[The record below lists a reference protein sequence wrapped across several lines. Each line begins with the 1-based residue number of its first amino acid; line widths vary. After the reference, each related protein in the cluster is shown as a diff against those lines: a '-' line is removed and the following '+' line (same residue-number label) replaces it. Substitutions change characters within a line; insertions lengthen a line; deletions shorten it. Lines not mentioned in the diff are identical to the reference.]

1 MSYPSRPY
9 SKRFAVAV
17 AAFFCS
23 LAALS
28 ALALILANG
37 VNVPFADEWWY
48 SALVQKVRLGEA
60 TIGTFWSPNNEHR
73 MFIPKVEFSVLALL
87 THWNSKTMM
96 VFQWVVMAVAGALL
110 FVEFRKI
117 YPPSR
122 PFLWVGTV
130 IGALAIFFAGVQH
143 ENWLWAFQF
152 AFFFIQTC
160 VIVSIFAI
168 GRWTGPFWL
177 RVVIASLFASA
188 ASFSSAQG
196 LLIWPALVLA
206 TILTGESKE
215 RKISGT
221 IFLIALTVLIAWIY
235 FRDLRIAPD
244 DRLRLP
250 LRELLTKPKVVIH
263 GFFGLVGNPLVYWV
277 PHIGRL
283 ALAWPA
289 GLIVTAIFIGLT
301 VRVLR
306 DRDSRAKAAPW
317 VALGFY
323 GLCFCLVT
331 VFGRLGGG
339 YNLFFLTSRYT
350 THPTLVAVA
359 VLALTL
365 VATNSKS
372 PASAGFRDR
381 PSFSTTVGIGF
392 AFVLLTLA
400 CIGNI
405 EAFRQGVT
413 DAKDRAFAK
422 TLIPFFRYFDT
433 AIDGVKSGPFYP
445 LCPLKGMGIFKVG
458 LEPLCRDD
466 FFDEVRN
473 AHFIETQQ
481 DETGWYRM
489 SKISKGHDESELVW
503 VLSGTIS
510 SKKELI
516 DKTLFIRPVGSKMFM
531 TAARLE
537 PSAGKAVPQYAWRV
551 AVSSLILSDPKT
563 PLELWTYDR
572 ADNAF
577 RLINS
582 RLSLATTTEPH

>member
-1 MSYPSRPY
+1 MSYPSWPY

-28 ALALILANG
+28 TLALILANG

-48 SALVQKVRLGEA
+48 STMVQKVRLGEA

-96 VFQWVVMAVAGALL
+96 VFQWVMMAVAGAML

-122 PFLWVGTV
+122 PLLWVGTV
-130 IGALAIFFAGVQH
+130 IAALAIFFGGVQH

-168 GRWTGPFWL
+168 SRWTGPFWL
-177 RVVIASLFASA
+177 RVLIASLFASA

-250 LRELLTKPKVVIH
+250 LRELLTKPKVVLH
-263 GFFGLVGNPLVYWV
+263 GFFGLVGDPLVYWV

-283 ALAWPA
+283 ALAWPV
-289 GLIVTAIFIGLT
+289 GLIVTAIFAWLSVGLI
-301 VRVLR
+301 R
-306 DRDSRAKAAPW
+306 DPNSRATAAPW
-317 VALGFY
+317 IALGFY
-323 GLCFCLVT
+323 GFCFCLVT
-331 VFGRLGGG
+331 MFGRLGGG

-350 THPTLVAVA
+350 THPTLIAVA
-359 VLALTL
+359 VLALSL
-365 VATNSKS
+365 IAIAS
-372 PASAGFRDR
+372 PVSEAFRNHR
-381 PSFSTTVGIGF
+381 SFSRTGF
-392 AFVLLTLA
+392 ALASILLTLA
-400 CIGNI
+400 VIGDVD
-405 EAFRQGVT
+405 AFHQGAT
-413 DAKDRAFAK
+413 DAQNRSFAK
-422 TLIPFFRYFDT
+422 NLIPFYRYFDPT
-433 AIDGVKSGPFYP
+433 VDGVRNGPFYP
-445 LCPLKGMGIFKVG
+445 LCPLKGRGIFEVG
-458 LEPLCRDD
+458 LQPLCREGL
-466 FFDEVRN
+466 FDEVRS
-473 AHFIETQQ
+473 AHFIETQP
-481 DETGWYRM
+481 DETGSYRM
-489 SKISKGHDESELVW
+489 SHSSKGHDESELVW

-510 SKKELI
+510 SKKELT
-516 DKTLFIRPVGSKMFM
+516 DKMLFIRPVGSKMFM

-537 PSAGKAVPQYAWRV
+537 PTAGKAVPQYAWRV
-551 AVSSLILSDPKT
+551 AVSSLILSDPKI
-563 PLELWTYDR
+563 PLEFWTYDR

-582 RLSLATTTEPH
+582 RLSLATTAEPH

>member
-1 MSYPSRPY
+1 MSHPSRPY

-17 AAFFCS
+17 AALFCS

-28 ALALILANG
+28 TLALILANG

-48 SALVQKVRLGEA
+48 STMVQKVRLGEA

-73 MFIPKVEFSVLALL
+73 MFIPRVEFSVLALL

-122 PFLWVGTV
+122 PLLWVGTV
-130 IGALAIFFAGVQH
+130 VAALAIFFGGVQH

-168 GRWTGPFWL
+168 SRWTGPFWL
-177 RVVIASLFASA
+177 RVLIASLFASA

-221 IFLIALTVLIAWIY
+221 IFLIALTALIAWIY

-250 LRELLTKPKVVIH
+250 LRELLTKPKVVLH
-263 GFFGLVGNPLVYWV
+263 GFFGLVGDPLVYWV
-277 PHIGRL
+277 AYIGRL
-283 ALAWPA
+283 ALAWPV
-289 GLIVTAIFIGLT
+289 GLIVTAIFAWLSVGLI
-301 VRVLR
+301 R
-306 DRDSRAKAAPW
+306 DPNSRATAAPW
-317 VALGFY
+317 IALGFY
-323 GLCFCLVT
+323 GFCFCLVT

-350 THPTLVAVA
+350 THPTLIAVA
-359 VLALTL
+359 VLALSL
-365 VATNSKS
+365 IAIAS
-372 PASAGFRDR
+372 PVSEAFRNHR
-381 PSFSTTVGIGF
+381 SFSRTGF
-392 AFVLLTLA
+392 ALASILLTLA
-400 CIGNI
+400 VIGDVD
-405 EAFRQGVT
+405 AFRQGAT
-413 DAKDRAFAK
+413 DAQNRSFAK
-422 TLIPFFRYFDT
+422 NLIPFYRYFDPT
-433 AIDGVKSGPFYP
+433 VDGVRNGPFYA
-445 LCPLKGMGIFKVG
+445 LCPLKGRGIFEVG
-458 LEPLCRDD
+458 LQPLCREGL
-466 FFDEVRN
+466 FDEVRS
-473 AHFIETQQ
+473 AHFIETQP
-481 DETGWYRM
+481 DETGSYRM
-489 SKISKGHDESELVW
+489 SHSSKGHDESELVW

-510 SKKELI
+510 SKKELT
-516 DKTLFIRPVGSKMFM
+516 DKVLFIRPVGSKMFM

-537 PSAGKAVPQYAWRV
+537 PTAGKAVPQYAWRV

-563 PLELWTYDR
+563 PLEFWTYDR

-582 RLSLATTTEPH
+582 RLSLATTAEPH